1 MTTRS
6 RQQLSSILAVF
17 SIIALLILLVFVW
30 TAGRNGVFSNGND
43 DIKAHGSYRLR
54 TFSQSDSTVPSTA
67 IIDDQ
72 QPTEH
77 GHHHHHH
84 HRHNESTTLHGK
96 SFDLLLFSSNRR
108 RIPCY
113 SHSQNRFVRNVCSS
127 FQFRSI
133 RLVVCLV
140 KKEAIEM
147 MRHLLD
153 WYCGFR
159 MIRSAY
165 ALHMAVVLYIVYW
178 NRMRNC
184 KKNMNFALFSI

>member
-43 DIKAHGSYRLR
+43 ELKAHGSYRLR

-67 IIDDQ
+67 IVDEHQ
-72 QPTEH
+72 STEEH

-96 SFDLLLFSSNRR
+96 SFDLLLLISSNR

-113 SHSQNRFVRNVCSS
+113 SHFSNRFVRNVCPFVVYASS
-127 FQFRSI
+127 S
-133 RLVVCLV
+133 V
-140 KKEAIEM
+140 
-147 MRHLLD
+147 
-153 WYCGFR
+153 
-159 MIRSAY
+159 
-165 ALHMAVVLYIVYW
+165 
-178 NRMRNC
+178 
-184 KKNMNFALFSI
+184 